1 MRVKGG
7 GRKRSWEAM
16 PLDDG
21 GGCLLFEDTA
31 DPNDAV
37 FAVPEHLVTEPQPQ
51 IEPESQNQE
60 EAEGVEGEDGDG
72 EGEGEGEDG
81 DGEEGEEGEAEAEG
95 EEDEN
100 KERSTKL
107 DEGFYEIEAIRRK
120 RVRKGQLQY
129 LIKWHGWPETA
140 NTWEPLEN
148 LQSVSDVIDAFE
160 ESLRTGKQR
169 KRKRK
174 SGTPHTQPKKKQQR
188 SSDTPYNETDGEISM
203 VDKALSFSAPNGT
216 WVDGIPPPQQ
226 SFHLVGDGENNGH
239 VNHTQTSKKTDSENF
254 CANVSHQISEG
265 REENEYDPK
274 LSELKATVSTN
285 NVSLD
290 KLSVHFQEAKAPEV
304 NGPTNGLSKVDC
316 GEPVQGSRSTGAKRR
331 KSGSVKRF
339 KQEPHLSELGATQN
353 APTRVST
360 RYAGRVDQTG
370 LGNLDYAGENSG
382 RRNKIDEFKEAVR
395 ITKILK
401 PMGYSTSIS
410 NNVRDVSV
418 TFMAMRSDGTEV
430 IVDNKFLKVNHPLL
444 LINFYEQHLRYS
456 PAE

>member
-7 GRKRSWEAM
+7 GRKKSWEAM
-16 PLDDG
+16 PVDDG
-21 GGCLLFEDTA
+21 GSGVLLFGHTA
-31 DPNDAV
+31 EPNDAA
-37 FAVPEHLVTEPQPQ
+37 FAAPEHQEAEPQPQ
-51 IEPESQNQE
+51 IEPERQNQE
-60 EAEGVEGEDGDG
+60 EAEGAEGEDGDG
-72 EGEGEGEDG
+72 EGEGE
-81 DGEEGEEGEAEAEG
+81 DGEEGEEGEEAEV
-95 EEDEN
+95 EDEN

-129 LIKWHGWPETA
+129 LIKWRGWPETA

-160 ESLRTGKQR
+160 ESLRSGKQR

-174 SGTPHTQPKKKQQR
+174 SGTPHTQPKKKQQQQLLR
-188 SSDTPYNETDGEISM
+188 STDTVTDEELSNAE
-203 VDKALSFSAPNGT
+203 KALSSNGISGSG
-216 WVDGIPPPQQ
+216 VDGTPPPQQ
-226 SFHLVGDGENNGH
+226 SLHSVGDGEVNG
-239 VNHTQTSKKTDSENF
+239 
-254 CANVSHQISEG
+254 CANNTETAMNIDSGNSFASFPQQINER

-285 NVSLD
+285 NISSD

-304 NGPTNGLSKVDC
+304 NGPTNGLSKVDS
-316 GEPVQGSRSTGAKRR
+316 EDPVQSIRTTGAKKR

-339 KQEPHLSELGATQN
+339 KQEAPKDEVGAMQN
-353 APTRVST
+353 VPTRVST
-360 RYAGRVDQTG
+360 RYAGRVDQTEVG
-370 LGNLDYAGENSG
+370 RLDYAGENSG
-382 RRNKIDEFKEAVR
+382 RKNKIEESKEAVR

-401 PMGYSTSIS
+401 PMGYSTSIL
-410 NNVRDVSV
+410 NNVQDVSV
-418 TFMAMRSDGTEV
+418 TFLGMRSDGTEV
-430 IVDNKFLKVNHPLL
+430 IVDNKFLKVNDPLL